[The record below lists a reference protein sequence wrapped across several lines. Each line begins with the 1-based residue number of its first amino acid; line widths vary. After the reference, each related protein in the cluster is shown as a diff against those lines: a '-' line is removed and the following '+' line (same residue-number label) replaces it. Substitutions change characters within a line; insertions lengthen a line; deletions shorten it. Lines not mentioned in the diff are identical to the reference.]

1 MSPIKDDE
9 QPSGNTSA
17 QIQQIFSELQSQLPS
32 VNFDDE
38 DDEQTDDG
46 DADEVK
52 GIERHSKA

>member
-32 VNFDDE
+32 VNFDD
-38 DDEQTDDG
+38 DEQTDDG
-46 DADEVK
+46 DTDEVK
-52 GIERHSKA
+52 GISRHSNA